1 MKIQY
6 CHIVLRRYSRYR
18 SLTLETNTESEDSCP
33 GLVSGLCEVK
43 ELILADY
50 KNVVYLPQS
59 LVVIVVAF
67 PMLKR
72 GSHSKEMHERNSSC
86 ISMIVVKILMMI
98 LFKLL

>member
-1 MKIQY
+1 MTFSDIGFY
-6 CHIVLRRYSRYR
+6 CGNSVG
-18 SLTLETNTESEDSCP
+18 E
-33 GLVSGLCEVK
+33 
-43 ELILADY
+43 
-50 KNVVYLPQS
+50 S

-86 ISMIVVKILMMI
+86 ISMIVVKILMMV